1 MIAVARVPVRFPV
14 AEGIGIFIGVAAW
27 ELLTVGELKLLEA
40 LLAGTAG
47 ALVWYGVRSLR
58 SGARGASSD
67 QHLTRP
73 TDGPERDQ

>member
-1 MIAVARVPVRFPV
+1 MRFPV

-40 LLAGTAG
+40 LLAGAAG
-47 ALVWYGVRSLR
+47 ALVWFGVRSLR
-58 SGARGASSD
+58 RRTRGASSD
-67 QHLTRP
+67 QGLTRP

>member
-40 LLAGTAG
+40 LLAGA
-47 ALVWYGVRSLR
+47 ACAA
-58 SGARGASSD
+58 SGAVLVAHRQIRA
-67 QHLTRP
+67 
-73 TDGPERDQ
+73 

>member
-40 LLAGTAG
+40 LLAGAAG
-47 ALVWYGVRSLR
+47 ALVWLA
-58 SGARGASSD
+58 GAASRAVLVAHR
-67 QHLTRP
+67 QIRA
-73 TDGPERDQ
+73 